1 MLSIKTYKSINE
13 INSSDWNAA
22 ITNNDYFKS
31 HEFLKII
38 EESNIENST
47 FWYIMVFENN
57 EIIGA
62 AVFSSFIV
70 SLDLFLDK
78 QGKKAVKLIR
88 KFFPNFLRI
97 RFLFCGLPISLGKDT
112 ILIKDTRYKDVI
124 LEAIVKE
131 SKLIAKTNKIKI
143 INFKE
148 FYLNDK
154 IGLNKLLSLGFIQS
168 WSIPYIDF
176 HNTYEN
182 FSAYLQAL
190 RHTFR
195 RQIKS
200 NMSKVNFD
208 AVGVVQEKLDFDHA
222 VIEIINPCNA
232 DANTIYEQYINIM
245 SKASSVLEFLNVD
258 FFVNYLKNTNQSKIL
273 ILRKNSTIIG
283 NAILVEEGN
292 KLTFMLIGIREEYR
306 NIYATYFNILNAV
319 IAYGIHNKFAK
330 IGMGQTSYYVKTRM
344 GGQLTPMVTYNYSSN
359 KFINIM
365 LKVFNKLIFP
375 KVNPQQYKVFKPLKN
390 NI

>member
-1 MLSIKTYKSINE
+1 MLSIKTYKSITE
-13 INSSDWNAA
+13 IGPPDWEA
-22 ITNNDYFKS
+22 IITDNDYFKS
-31 HEFLKII
+31 YEFIKII

-78 QGKKAVKLIR
+78 QGKKAVNLIR
-88 KFFPNFLRI
+88 KLFPNFLRI
-97 RFLFCGLPISLGKDT
+97 RFLFCGLPISLGKDA
-112 ILIKDTRYKDVI
+112 ILIKDTGLTTSI
-124 LEAIVKE
+124 LEAIVNE
-131 SKLIAKTNKIKI
+131 SKIIAKVNKIKI

-148 FYLNDK
+148 FN
-154 IGLNKLLSLGFIQS
+154 INENPGLNHLLSLGFIQS
-168 WSIPYIDF
+168 WSIPYVNF
-176 HNTYEN
+176 YNKFGN

-200 NMSKVNFD
+200 SMSKVNFE
-208 AVGVVQEKLDFDHA
+208 AVGIVQEKLDSDHA
-222 VIEIINPCNA
+222 VIEIINPCDA
-232 DANTIYEQYINIM
+232 DPKTIYEMYMNIM
-245 SKASSVLEFLNVD
+245 LKATSVLEFLNLD
-258 FFVNYLKNTNQSKIL
+258 FFEFFLRNTTQSKIL
-273 ILRKNSTIIG
+273 ILRKDSTVIG
-283 NAILVEEGN
+283 NAILVEEEN

-306 NIYATYFNILNAV
+306 NAYASYFNILNAV
-319 IAYGIHNKFAK
+319 VAYGIHNKFSK

-359 KFINIM
+359 NLINIM

-375 KVNPQQYKVFKPLKN
+375 EVNPKHYNVFKTH
-390 NI
+390 